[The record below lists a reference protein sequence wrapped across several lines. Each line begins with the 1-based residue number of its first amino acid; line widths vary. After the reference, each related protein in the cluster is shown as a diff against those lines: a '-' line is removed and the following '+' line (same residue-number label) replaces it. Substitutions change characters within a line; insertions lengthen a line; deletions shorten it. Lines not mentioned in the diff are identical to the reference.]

1 MNLIQIQEHL
11 KDLPTQVIMSYAN
24 GQNPEVPPYMA
35 LGELNRRKTSEQR
48 KTEPPTQSVKDKLE
62 SEVGG
67 RGMPQGM
74 PQGAAQGIAQ
84 LPAAQMAQGAPQGM
98 PQGAP
103 QEMPPAPQGMPPG
116 MAAGGV
122 AGLPVRDDMFHYAP
136 GGIVAFAGGELVRGP
151 GGELVPDD
159 DAAGEAEARAGMAA
173 ADQSQGPP
181 LIGRGIPSI
190 APTGVD
196 LQSLTPEAA
205 LRLQKMLR
213 GENPP
218 PVVQSKEEIRKS
230 MVTKA
235 LAEGDVDKAK
245 MLSQIPGEALI
256 PLMAQL
262 KEQNEASKKQFEE
275 NQKRQGLGALG
286 DALIAAGEATRGQK
300 GIGAAFAG
308 FGKSYSA
315 SSAEDI
321 KRQQAQQAAVRAQT
335 IEMATL
341 QSKVDDLRSAYANG
355 TVDDQQAAQKAA
367 QEQAKYMEDRGMGA
381 AKDILTQ
388 ALNQQQAKA
397 LERHQLATETQSKA
411 QLEELKRQHEAQ
423 RQEWK
428 NASANRAEQLQ
439 IARETRP
446 SIEDK
451 AIGKILQTMPSRVKS
466 LEQRQKDLEFGSDE
480 WNQIQDTID
489 NMYDQAYQTY
499 GLKAPPR
506 IPRPKVPVVQEKPGF
521 FSSLFG
527 GSPAPK
533 TVSFDQLPK

>member
-11 KDLPTQVIMSYAN
+11 KDLPDHVIKSYAN

-35 LGELNRRKTSEQR
+35 LGELERRSRSNKRE
-48 KTEPPTQSVKDKLE
+48 TEPPTQSVKEKLE

-67 RGMPQGM
+67 QGM
-74 PQGAAQGIAQ
+74 PPGAPQGIAQ
-84 LPAAQMAQGAPQGM
+84 LPQG
-98 PQGAP
+98 
-103 QEMPPAPQGMPPG
+103 PG
-116 MAAGGV
+116 MAAGGL
-122 AGLPVRDDMFHYAP
+122 AELPVRDDMFHYAP
-136 GGIVAFAGGELVRGP
+136 GGIVAFGGGGELD
-151 GGELVPDD
+151 EET
-159 DAAGEAEARAGMAA
+159 AGEAEARAGM
-173 ADQSQGPP
+173 DQSQGPP
-181 LIGRGIPSI
+181 VMSRGIQSL

-205 LRLQKMLR
+205 LRLQKILR
-213 GENPP
+213 GEIAP

-230 MVTKA
+230 MIANA
-235 LAEGDVDKAK
+235 LAEGNLDKAK
-245 MLSQIPGEALI
+245 ILSQVPGEALI

-262 KEQNEASKKQFEE
+262 KEQNEAGKKQFEE

-315 SSAEDI
+315 SSAEQM

-341 QSKVDDLRSAYANG
+341 QSKIDDLRSAHANG
-355 TVDDQQAAQKAA
+355 TVEDQQEAQKAA
-367 QEQAKYMEDRGMGA
+367 RDQAKYMEERGMGA
-381 AKDILTQ
+381 AKDILAQ

-397 LERHQLATETQSKA
+397 LERHQLATESQSKA

-423 RQEWK
+423 RNNWAKE
-428 NASANRAEQLQ
+428 ASNRAEQLQ
-439 IARETRP
+439 IMRETRP

-451 AIGKILQTMPSRVKS
+451 AIGKINQTMPSRVKS
-466 LEQRQKDLEFGSDE
+466 LEQRQKDLEFGGEE
-480 WNQIQDTID
+480 WTQIQDVID

-499 GLKAPPR
+499 GLKPPPR
-506 IPRPKVPVVQEKPGF
+506 IPRPKTPEVKEKPGF
-521 FSSLFG
+521 FSNLFG
-527 GSPAPK
+527 GTPAPK
-533 TVSFDQLPK
+533 VIKLD

>member
-11 KDLPTQVIMSYAN
+11 KDLPDHVIKSYAN

-35 LGELNRRKTSEQR
+35 LGELERRSRSEQR
-48 KTEPPTQSVKDKLE
+48 GAEPPTQSVKEKLE
-62 SEVGG
+62 AKVGAPQ
-67 RGMPQGM
+67 GMPQGM
-74 PQGAAQGIAQ
+74 PPGAPQGIAQ
-84 LPAAQMAQGAPQGM
+84 LPAAQMPQSM

-103 QEMPPAPQGMPPG
+103 VMA
-116 MAAGGV
+116 AAGGLMD
-122 AGLPVRDDMFHYAP
+122 LPVPDDMFNYAP
-136 GGIVAFAGGELVRGP
+136 GGIVAFGGGGEAD
-151 GGELVPDD
+151 EEI
-159 DAAGEAEARAGMAA
+159 AGEAEARANM
-173 ADQSQGPP
+173 DQSQGPP
-181 LIGRGIPSI
+181 LIGRGIPSL

-205 LRLQKMLR
+205 LKLQQRLR
-213 GENPP
+213 GENAP

-230 MVTKA
+230 MIANA
-235 LAEGDVDKAK
+235 LAEGDLDKAK
-245 MLSQIPGEALI
+245 IFAQIPGAALI

-262 KEQNEASKKQFEE
+262 KEQNEAGKKQFEE
-275 NQKRQGLGALG
+275 NQKRQGLGAFG

-315 SSAEDI
+315 SSAENI
-321 KRQQAQQAAVRAQT
+321 KRQQAQQAVVRAQT

-341 QSKVDDLRSAYANG
+341 QSKVDDLRSAHANG
-355 TVDDQQAAQKAA
+355 TVEDQQEAQKSLR
-367 QEQAKYMEDRGMGA
+367 EQAKYMEERGMGA

-388 ALNQQQAKA
+388 ALSQQQAKA
-397 LERHQLATETQSKA
+397 LERHQLATENQSKA

-423 RQEWK
+423 RK
-428 NASANRAEQLQ
+428 NWGAEASNRAEQLQ
-439 IARETRP
+439 IMRETRP
-446 SIEDK
+446 TVEDK

-466 LEQRQKDLEFGSDE
+466 LEKRQADVEFGGDE

-489 NMYDQAYQTY
+489 NMYDQVYNTY
-499 GLKAPPR
+499 KINPPPR

-521 FSSLFG
+521 FGSLFG

>member
-11 KDLPTQVIMSYAN
+11 KDLPDHVIKSYAN

-35 LGELNRRKTSEQR
+35 LGELERRSRSEQR
-48 KTEPPTQSVKDKLE
+48 GAEPPTQSIKEKLE
-62 SEVGG
+62 AKVGAPQG
-67 RGMPQGM
+67 MPQGMPQAVPEGIAQLQGMPQGM
-74 PQGAAQGIAQ
+74 PQGA
-84 LPAAQMAQGAPQGM
+84 PVMA
-98 PQGAP
+98 
-103 QEMPPAPQGMPPG
+103 
-116 MAAGGV
+116 AAGGLMD
-122 AGLPVRDDMFHYAP
+122 LPVPDEMFNYAP
-136 GGIVAFAGGELVRGP
+136 GGIVAFAGG
-151 GGELVPDD
+151 GEPDEET
-159 DAAGEAEARAGMAA
+159 AGEAEARANM
-173 ADQSQGPP
+173 DQSQGPP
-181 LIGRGIPSI
+181 LIGRGIPSL

-205 LRLQKMLR
+205 LKLQQRLR
-213 GENPP
+213 GENAP
-218 PVVQSKEEIRKS
+218 PVVQSKEDIRKS
-230 MVTKA
+230 MIANA
-235 LAEGDVDKAK
+235 LAEGDLDKAK
-245 MLSQIPGEALI
+245 IFAQIPGAALI

-262 KEQNEASKKQFEE
+262 KEQNEAGKKQFEE

-341 QSKVDDLRSAYANG
+341 QSKIDDLRSAHANG
-355 TVDDQQAAQKAA
+355 TVEEQQEAQKAA
-367 QEQAKYMEDRGMGA
+367 REQAKYMEERGMGA

-388 ALNQQQAKA
+388 ALNIKQAENV
-397 LERHQLATETQSKA
+397 ERHQRATENQSKA

-423 RQEWK
+423 RRNWGAE
-428 NASANRAEQLQ
+428 ASNRAEQLQ
-439 IARETRP
+439 IMRETRP
-446 SIEDK
+446 TVEDK

-466 LEQRQKDLEFGSDE
+466 LEKRQADVEFGGDE

-489 NMYDQAYQTY
+489 NMYDQAYNTY
-499 GLKAPPR
+499 KINPPPR
-506 IPRPKVPVVQEKPGF
+506 IPRPKMPVVQEKPGF

-527 GSPAPK
+527 GSPK
-533 TVSFDQLPK
+533 VIKLD